1 MTESVAQKIRDDLI
15 AQDIRYRRADAGVRQ
30 EVNGRLDELDSQIV
44 AAVIRID
51 VAGTSRVAAR
61 RRRLQKLNS
70 EVGKLTQA
78 AFSDINKI
86 LKASLKR
93 VAKVEAK
100 IIVKTMRGNIP

>member
-1 MTESVAQKIRDDLI
+1 M
-15 AQDIRYRRADAGVRQ
+15 RQ